1 MALLPRHNYEVLK
14 RPRCLSAKNCLR
26 FQGFS
31 VKAKYRIAELRSDSI
46 SCLTLAVPTPLPH
59 TTSAFL
65 RLSWWSLRARGRC
78 TKDFGVPTHDQC
90 RFPLTHAILMP
101 IMPMQS
107 LTVHILHFFLH
118 NFSAFQCLGGWQ
130 VVKVAGKFT
139 PIPGWLHFNALEAGT
154 HHERNLDRLGVSTW

>member
-14 RPRCLSAKNCLR
+14 NLKRPRCLRTKVLKTSKNCLR
-26 FQGFS
+26 FQGFR

-78 TKDFGVPTHDQC
+78 TKDFGFPTHDQC
-90 RFPLTHAILMP
+90 RFPLTHAISCPFCQCSHLLY
-101 IMPMQS
+101 IS
-107 LTVHILHFFLH
+107 CIFFLH
-118 NFSAFQCLGGWQ
+118 NFSAF
-130 VVKVAGKFT
+130 VAGR
-139 PIPGWLHFNALEAGT
+139 W
-154 HHERNLDRLGVSTW
+154 